1 MVSHDSVSHE
11 AEESLLVAGSIGAE
25 VVGAVDVD
33 DRVVSAVVEEFDTE
47 VDGGGLVGA
56 ALGEPVP
63 GETLAEVVGTTTG
76 EEPIGEAA
84 GESSRDASHPTASAT
99 VNPRTPDFCIGR

>member
-1 MVSHDSVSHE
+1 MVSHESVSNE
-11 AEESLLVAGSIGAE
+11 SEESVLVAGSVGAE
-25 VVGAVDVD
+25 VVGTVDVD
-33 DRVVSAVVEEFDTE
+33 DVISEVVEEFDTE
-47 VDGGGLVGA
+47 VDGVGLVGA

-76 EEPIGEAA
+76 KEPVGEAA

-99 VNPRTPDFCIGR
+99 VNPRTPNFCIGR